1 MVLLHILEPKGI
13 IGYLKINMSLLQETR
28 RDVHSQLNWQ
38 QAVKWYCLESLT
50 QRVVHGFHIQSFMKG
65 VLMHLAQ
72 SRGLWAADARM
83 ECVERHVGAT
93 KKESVATVD
102 ALVLVIAANEV
113 MG

>member
-1 MVLLHILEPKGI
+1 
-13 IGYLKINMSLLQETR
+13 
-28 RDVHSQLNWQ
+28 
-38 QAVKWYCLESLT
+38 
-50 QRVVHGFHIQSFMKG
+50 MKG

-72 SRGLWAADARM
+72 SRGVWAADARM

-102 ALVLVIAANEV
+102 ALVTVIAANEN